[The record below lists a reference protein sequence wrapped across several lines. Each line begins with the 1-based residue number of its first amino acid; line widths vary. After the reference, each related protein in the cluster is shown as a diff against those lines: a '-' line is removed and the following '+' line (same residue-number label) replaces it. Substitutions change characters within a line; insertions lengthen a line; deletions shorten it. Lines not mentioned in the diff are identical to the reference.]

1 MTPSAD
7 WFPVRKRPLSGVM
20 PTFALLATCVCAL
33 ALMLLAVVAGVR
45 EGTESIR
52 DRERLIARDMVTA
65 IDRMLDSVRSSQ
77 RDALATLPGQ
87 TCENVARHFAE
98 LRTHV
103 NYVRGINLVSGG
115 RIYCSSALGPLD
127 RPLTPFFA
135 QIPTST
141 SITLIGGS
149 PWQPTVPVLPLYVPV
164 SGTLGLLYVI
174 ESAYI
179 TDALAHGV
187 RYGAAHITLTVPG
200 AGTLDDRGQWTSAQ
214 AASEAA
220 ERATTRPGARAAS
233 PHWGFDVSVAFP
245 PEAYDEARWKYCLMF
260 GAAALLV
267 DLLMGAIWLIAFAPR
282 RMLLAAVER
291 GLRHEQFHVA
301 YQPVIELATGRV
313 GGVEALIRWS
323 HPKLGAIS
331 PGVFMAD
338 VEASRL
344 LGRITRFVLE
354 SASTE
359 GARAGAQGSEV
370 RPFHVAVNVAPA
382 DFERKNF
389 VAEVLAAVERLPQDV
404 VLILEVTE
412 RFLLEKRPHTEAIF
426 ETLKARGVQFAI
438 DDFGTHHSNLDL
450 LGRFPFD
457 YVKIDGQFV
466 QQLERRGD
474 QLMKGIAAVAS
485 HFGMEIIAEGVETQA
500 QHQMLCRLGIR
511 YAQGFYYQR
520 PGPATSVAKMS
531 SEGTGRAA
539 VMPPL

>member
-1 MTPSAD
+1 
-7 WFPVRKRPLSGVM
+7 M
-20 PTFALLATCVCAL
+20 PTFALAATCVCAL
-33 ALMLLAVVAGVR
+33 GLLLLAMIAGVR

-52 DRERLIARDMVTA
+52 ARERLIAVDMVA
-65 IDRMLDSVRSSQ
+65 AVERMLDSVHTSQ
-77 RDALATLPGQ
+77 RGALAALPGQ
-87 TCENVARHFAE
+87 RCESVARRFAE

-103 NYVRGINLVSGG
+103 NYVRGVNLVANG

-127 RPLTPFFA
+127 RPLAPFFA
-135 QIPTST
+135 TVPART
-141 SITLIGGS
+141 SINLIGGS
-149 PWQPTVPVLPLYVPV
+149 PWQPTVPVMPLYVPTHD
-164 SGTLGLLYVI
+164 GLGLLYVI
-174 ESAYI
+174 ESTYI

-187 RYGAAHITLTVPG
+187 RYGASRVTLTVPG
-200 AGTLDDRGQWTSAQ
+200 AGTLDDLGVWTSAQ
-214 AASEAA
+214 AAQEAA
-220 ERATTRPGARAAS
+220 DHAPGRPGARAAAQR
-233 PHWGFDVSVAFP
+233 WGFDVSVAFAP
-245 PEAYDEARWKYCLMF
+245 AAYDAARWKYCLMF

-282 RMLLAAVER
+282 RLLLSAVER
-291 GLRHEQFHVA
+291 GLRHGQFYVV
-301 YQPVIELATGRV
+301 YQPVIELATGSV
-313 GGVEALIRWS
+313 NGVEALIRWN
-323 HPKLGAIS
+323 HPKFGAIS
-331 PGVFMAD
+331 PAVFMAD

-354 SASTE
+354 RASTE
-359 GARAGAQGSEV
+359 GARMSAQASGS

-389 VAEVLAAVERLPQDV
+389 VSDVLAAVERLPQGV

-426 ETLKARGVQFAI
+426 ETLKARGVRFAI

-450 LGRFPFD
+450 LARFPFD

-500 QHQMLCRLGIR
+500 QHQMLCRLGIA

-520 PGPATSVAKMS
+520 PGPAASVAHLP
-531 SEGTGRAA
+531 SENGGLA
-539 VMPPL
+539 VAVRPL